1 MSQMLRKMSLLFLFL
16 SFLLIPPSSGFA
28 AKVMTP
34 EQGGDGFKA
43 ATLEESKKLQEQ
55 GAQIIACHSHTTD
68 FMKGHPAGT
77 IHITCLTPKKH
88 EFVELP
94 LDQVDFDVSQ
104 LPKDKNAP
112 IITYCASNT

>member
-1 MSQMLRKMSLLFLFL
+1 MLRKTFVLMLSL
-16 SFLLIPPSSGFA
+16 SFMLGLCASGFA
-28 AKVMTP
+28 AKVLTP

-43 ATLEESKKLQEQ
+43 ASLEESKKLQEQ

-68 FMKGHPAGT
+68 FMKGHPPGT

-88 EFVELP
+88 EFKDLSLE
-94 LDQVDFDVSQ
+94 QVDFDVAQ
-104 LPKDKNAP
+104 LPKDKNQT